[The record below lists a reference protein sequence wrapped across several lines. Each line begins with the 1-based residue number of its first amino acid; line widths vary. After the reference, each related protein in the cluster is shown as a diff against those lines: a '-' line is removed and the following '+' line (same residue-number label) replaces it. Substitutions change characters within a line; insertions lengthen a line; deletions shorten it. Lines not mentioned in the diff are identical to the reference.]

1 MGITDGD
8 DTKVGY
14 YVGMMVRFSH
24 TVPQTFISP
33 HCTPS
38 PPSSALLPTHTTHPH
53 PQQSIFFAF
62 QGLTVLHWARAS
74 DTLGRKPII
83 LIGFLGLSLS
93 MFSLG
98 LARTF
103 TGIITAR
110 ALSGALNGNV
120 GVVKSMM
127 GELTDETTVARAFAW
142 QPLPW
147 SLGST
152 FGCVASD

>member
-1 MGITDGD
+1 
-8 DTKVGY
+8 
-14 YVGMMVRFSH
+14 MMSEHHVVSTEATSDAAIDLHEVRKSFGNV
-24 TVPQTFISP
+24 T
-33 HCTPS
+33 
-38 PPSSALLPTHTTHPH
+38 ALD
-53 PQQSIFFAF
+53 
-62 QGLTVLHWARAS
+62 GLTMSVHR
-74 DTLGRKPII
+74 GQIH
-83 LIGFLGLSLS
+83 GFLGPNGSGKSTFVNCVSGDFAQHDGTVALAGRALDGLKPHRRAR
-93 MFSLG
+93 LG

-127 GELTDETTVARAFAW
+127 GELTDETNVARAFAW

-152 FGCVASD
+152 FG

>member
-1 MGITDGD
+1 M
-8 DTKVGY
+8 
-14 YVGMMVRFSH
+14 
-24 TVPQTFISP
+24 
-33 HCTPS
+33 
-38 PPSSALLPTHTTHPH
+38 
-53 PQQSIFFAF
+53 FA
-62 QGLTVLHWARAS
+62 
-74 DTLGRKPII
+74 
-83 LIGFLGLSLS
+83 
-93 MFSLG
+93 LG

-127 GELTDETTVARAFAW
+127 GELTDETNVARAFAW

-152 FGCVASD
+152 FG